1 MNEEDLNEALHDV
14 MVRSSPP
21 PSMDPAAA
29 LDRARRVRKRRRAAW
44 AGAAVVPLVAV
55 VAAGPTL
62 IANFPAGGGST
73 DPMVAGGTT
82 PRPGSTAVP
91 TTRKSGDPWPEGQ
104 ADRTATAGP
113 RAERAVTL
121 MDDLSSSVPSGFSTP
136 DLKYPEGRAMRSA
149 QSQYASNDGEQ
160 DYWQY
165 RADIPVQKDD
175 RVGQLLVE
183 SFTPDGKRA
192 TTPCKLAQSFWGGKG
207 TCAVVDV
214 DGKKVGVVTSKGND
228 SYDQWAAYRHD
239 NGSIV
244 YLAQVKKSDHS
255 EHAPLKQPIFTTR
268 QLAELVT
275 SEKFHINS

>member
-29 LDRARRVRKRRRAAW
+29 LDQARRVRKRRRATW
-44 AGAAVVPLVAV
+44 AGLAVVPLVAGV
-55 VAAGPTL
+55 VAGPTL
-62 IANFPAGGGST
+62 IAHLPGGGST
-73 DPMVAGGTT
+73 EPMVAGGTM
-82 PRPGSTAVP
+82 PRSASTVVP

-121 MDDLSSSVPSGFSTP
+121 MDDLSSSVPAGFSTP
-136 DLKYPEGRAMRSA
+136 DLKYPDGRAMRSP
-149 QSQYASNDGEQ
+149 QSQYVSEDGEQ
-160 DYWQY
+160 DRWEYQ
-165 RADIPVQKDD
+165 ANIPVQKDD
-175 RVGQLLVE
+175 GVGQLRVE

-192 TTPCKLAQSFWGGKG
+192 TAPCKLAQSFWGGKG
-207 TCAVVDV
+207 ACTVVDV

-239 NGSIV
+239 NGSII
-244 YLAQVKKSDHS
+244 YLAQAKKSDHS
-255 EHAPLKQPIFTTR
+255 EHAALTQPIFSTR

-275 SEKFHINS
+275 STKFQINS